1 MYRFGFTFSNEV
13 IIKKRIDWMIK
24 VVLQENSIII
34 RPNKGKFEAND
45 GKTRVKTR
53 KTR

>member
-24 VVLQENSIII
+24 VVLQENSVI
-34 RPNKGKFEAND
+34 KGQIKENLKQTT
-45 GKTRVKTR
+45 GKPE
-53 KTR
+53 